1 MRRALLLVTVAAA
14 ASVPVLSAAADTV
27 DGRLDGE
34 FRMKGT
40 ITSAVRVKGE
50 HEGDKVTRTWLFAS
64 KCDQGPCDEVILH
77 RHRGKKRVDRV
88 VLDRKEAGRYV
99 GKNKFHFPIR
109 CAGRVHEHGGE
120 ARVRIEV
127 TVTEANADGLATA
140 VKAKYDNPRRV
151 NHTQCGDDE
160 DLGHD
165 SARYTG
171 TLRDSGAADGGGGTG
186 TGGVSPGQTP

>member
-1 MRRALLLVTVAAA
+1 VRRPAALAIAVAAVA
-14 ASVPVLSAAADTV
+14 LPAAAPADNPV

-40 ITSAVRVKGE
+40 ITEAVRVKGE
-50 HEGDKVTRTWLFAS
+50 HEGDKVTRTWLFTS
-64 KCDQGPCDEVILH
+64 KCDSGPCDEVILH

-88 VLDRKEAGRYV
+88 VLDRKRAGVYR

-127 TVTEANADGLATA
+127 TITATNAAGIATD
-140 VKAKYDNPRRV
+140 VEAKYTNPRRI
-151 NHTQCGDDE
+151 NHTQCGDDG

-165 SARYTG
+165 AASYDGR
-171 TLRDSGAADGGGGTG
+171 LRDSGGGGGSG
-186 TGGVSPGQTP
+186 TGGASPP